1 MSRIAFAAVLG
12 ASAVA
17 SADFVN
23 ASFTQESLSA
33 GEVTYRIFLN
43 YDSPLDKQLAVSGN
57 AAFSALSLNASSPL
71 INKHLVPTVPADV
84 PGALA
89 LPGDSW
95 LTIGDE
101 ATQETSFSPDFLDSN
116 EDANGAIVNGSS
128 FTQADNGGYF
138 DSNPSSAEDGG
149 SILIAQFTFAAGST
163 WTYTGTSDY
172 NAGGDT
178 LTNVG
183 FSVTNVPA
191 PGALALLGL
200 AGFGRRRRG

>member
-1 MSRIAFAAVLG
+1 MSRIALAAVLG
-12 ASAVA
+12 ASTVA

-23 ASFTQESLSA
+23 ASFTQASLDA

-43 YDSPLDKQLAVSGN
+43 YSSPLDKQLAVSGN
-57 AAFSALSLNASSPL
+57 AQFSALSLNASSPL

-84 PGALA
+84 PGPLA

-101 ATQETSFSPDFLDSN
+101 ATQETNFSPAFLEDN
-116 EDANGAIVNGSS
+116 EVDGAVVNGSS
-128 FTQADNGGYF
+128 FSQADNGGYF
-138 DSNPSSAEDGG
+138 DSNPSSAEVGG
-149 SILIAQFTFAAGST
+149 SILIAQFTFAEGTT
-163 WTYTGTSDY
+163 WTYTGTSDF

-178 LTNVG
+178 LTNVA
-183 FSVTNVPA
+183 FSVSNVPA